1 MLRFI
6 CMTFIWFTYK
16 TSYFL
21 LNYLW
26 LVTGCSGYKKEIP
39 AFSAS
44 RSQSKSLGPG
54 EIILFD
60 HVWTNVGNGYNPNT
74 GKFTAPKS
82 GLYQI
87 SGTVMSSSGKKLHVY
102 LFKNDK
108 QTVSLYTGLGYA
120 TGTVNIVFKLQKGE
134 TVYMKHHNSTQT
146 IYSDSSVYCVFS
158 GFLIS
163 E

>member
-1 MLRFI
+1 VL
-6 CMTFIWFTYK
+6 
-16 TSYFL
+16 
-21 LNYLW
+21 
-26 LVTGCSGYKKEIP
+26 
-39 AFSAS
+39 
-44 RSQSKSLGPG
+44 LGPG

-60 HVWTNVGNGYNPNT
+60 KVWTNVGNGYNPNT

-87 SGTVMSSSGKKLHVY
+87 SSTVMSPAGKLLHVY

-108 QTVSLYTGLGYA
+108 QTVSLYTGYA

-146 IYSDSSVYCVFS
+146 IFSDSDVYCVFC
-158 GFLIS
+158 
-163 E
+163 

>member
-1 MLRFI
+1 M
-6 CMTFIWFTYK
+6 
-16 TSYFL
+16 
-21 LNYLW
+21 
-26 LVTGCSGYKKEIP
+26 
-39 AFSAS
+39 
-44 RSQSKSLGPG
+44 
-54 EIILFD
+54 FD
-60 HVWTNVGNGYNPNT
+60 QVWTNIGNGYNPNT

-87 SGTVMSSSGKKLHVY
+87 SGTVMSAPGKYLHVY

-108 QTVSLYTGLGYA
+108 QTVSLFSGLGYV
-120 TGTVNIVFKLQKGE
+120 TGTVNIVFKLQEGE
-134 TVYMKHHNSTQT
+134 TVYMKHHNKTQT